1 MPVIIDEIEYM
12 DVREAAEFLKVS
24 QAKVAKL
31 LKNGSLPAY
40 KDMVDERRK
49 LIRVEDLVKARTP
62 QLHTVKNEEKEV
74 NQVNQSSAAA

>member
-31 LKNGSLPAY
+31 LRTGSMPAY

-49 LIRVEDLVKARTP
+49 LIRVQDLIKARTP
-62 QLHTVKNEEKEV
+62 QLHTVKTEEKEE
-74 NQVNQSSAAA
+74 NRNSAAA